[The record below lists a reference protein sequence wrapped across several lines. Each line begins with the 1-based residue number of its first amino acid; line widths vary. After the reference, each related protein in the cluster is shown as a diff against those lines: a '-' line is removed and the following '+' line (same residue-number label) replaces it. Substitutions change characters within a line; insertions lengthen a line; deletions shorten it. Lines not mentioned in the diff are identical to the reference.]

1 MDNKLGHARGLN
13 SIVFT
18 KCKSAKLF
26 LKVGL
31 GGVNIS
37 GRYWR
42 VGSISH
48 WTLSWQN
55 CRNLWQDGLRSREDG
70 GGWVLIELRMSVFGS
85 FIRLFCKTLDPN
97 VSNLCIF
104 FPCSRVLLHSDNG
117 GFLVLSCW
125 WRLGPQQALAHFFEE
140 HLQRQVTQHYWSL
153 AISYRGLG
161 TLNGVYQSRAL
172 DIPFGLQ
179 RDELIIFKNKPISQ
193 SRSLMFAK
201 KWLFHKSP
209 DRLICTLHTFANLL
223 AQMLTIFSQ
232 FLITFACQN
241 FHIGL

>member
-18 KCKSAKLF
+18 KCKSAKIF

-85 FIRLFCKTLDPN
+85 FIRLFCKTPDPN
-97 VSNLCIF
+97 VSKLRIF

-125 WRLGPQQALAHFFEE
+125 WRFRPSTGPRAFFWGTSAAPGYPTLLVLGNFIPGMGGTERSISEPCARYPVWLAEGWTNNFQEQTYLSKSLSYVCKKVAL
-140 HLQRQVTQHYWSL
+140 S
-153 AISYRGLG
+153 
-161 TLNGVYQSRAL
+161 
-172 DIPFGLQ
+172 
-179 RDELIIFKNKPISQ
+179 
-193 SRSLMFAK
+193 
-201 KWLFHKSP
+201 
-209 DRLICTLHTFANLL
+209 
-223 AQMLTIFSQ
+223 
-232 FLITFACQN
+232 
-241 FHIGL
+241 